1 VTPEETRKTAMAAQE
16 LMGEIAILMS
26 EKGVDREVLFVALQ
40 MFLAHVSIQMGVS
53 FEMLMSALAQNMPL
67 FYQRWSEVQPKTK
80 TDKPALVFNLDEF
93 RKPRE

>member
-1 VTPEETRKTAMAAQE
+1 MAAQE

-93 RKPRE
+93 RKPKE